1 MSLFIHGCVNLC
13 DVMRCGTL
21 SSMIRWHPLL
31 KNVQTSFMLLHVVK
45 LLITVSD
52 RSLHISLIFRGEC
65 IPWTNSLGPLDLGP
79 VQVITCWTRW
89 GVFLGPNISWTSFI
103 VSQAGEDHYT
113 N

>member
-52 RSLHISLIFRGEC
+52 RSLHISLIFSMSALPHMKIFR
-65 IPWTNSLGPLDLGP
+65 
-79 VQVITCWTRW
+79 
-89 GVFLGPNISWTSFI
+89 F
-103 VSQAGEDHYT
+103 AGLCRVAVMLELM
-113 N
+113 